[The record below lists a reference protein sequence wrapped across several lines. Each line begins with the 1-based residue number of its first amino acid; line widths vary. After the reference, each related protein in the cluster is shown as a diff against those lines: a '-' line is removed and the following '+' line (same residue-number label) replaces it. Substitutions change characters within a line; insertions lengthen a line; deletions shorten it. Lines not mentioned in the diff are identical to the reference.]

1 VIWNRETKAEARVGP
16 GRPASQKAIEKT
28 AVGFARWGLTKHGA
42 GMRLAG
48 TSKAKTAAL
57 CRAIVIIIIIFV
69 YFIFILSLS

>member
-1 VIWNRETKAEARVGP
+1 V
-16 GRPASQKAIEKT
+16 
-28 AVGFARWGLTKHGA
+28 TKHGA

-69 YFIFILSLS
+69 YFIFILSLSQLYCRDPWVFFGPESPTL